1 MLVTSWLLLL
11 SLPVLA
17 GGGYIILY
25 QHVFWFFGI
34 LEIYIIILPILRVFL
49 VIIWYVISKLLLVLN
64 TVSSEEDILIWIY
77 GEDVIHG
84 KWY

>member
-17 GGGYIILY
+17 GGGYITLY

-34 LEIYIIILPILRVFL
+34 LEIYIMILPILRVFL
-49 VIIWYVISKLLLVLN
+49 VIICCVISKILIVLD
-64 TVSSEEDILIWIY
+64 TVSSEEELICAIY